1 MIQGFDD
8 AADDDNDALLA
19 MRSNW
24 IVEDDPTNFLPK
36 ILNFLPRKKKFFEDD
51 NSLTCG
57 IEIFA

>member
-8 AADDDNDALLA
+8 ADDDDDALLA

-51 NSLTCG
+51 NSLICG